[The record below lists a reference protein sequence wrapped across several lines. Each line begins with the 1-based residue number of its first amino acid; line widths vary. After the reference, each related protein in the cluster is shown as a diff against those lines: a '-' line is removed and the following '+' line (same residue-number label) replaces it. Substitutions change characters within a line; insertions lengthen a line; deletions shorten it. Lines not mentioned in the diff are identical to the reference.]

1 MMFAALLAPQAP
13 EPPLLLHNV
22 AVSPDGNYAITG
34 NGYDRARVIELSTG
48 KLAQTFELD
57 AAPVSVSLTNESAW
71 VATATTAHQFDL
83 DTGFETP
90 LAKFPVPVRSV
101 GWAKAGPVLG
111 TAAGFYVWQANAY
124 VKRLPSGVQ
133 DLALDPDGK
142 TVHLA
147 IGKEI
152 LQFDFA
158 TGKTVAR
165 SKSSATG
172 RFLVSSPNGKFVALG
187 REDLAAVLLSTK
199 GYKSVGAVLQDAIP
213 SAIAIS
219 PDGQAVAIGG
229 SHSLQILYP
238 FGSKPGIRTRIEGI
252 VNSLAF
258 TPDGDRVIFDQWVPI
273 GPNWLHRLSEW
284 VPASNIDRVLDDD
297 STIEN

>member
-1 MMFAALLAPQAP
+1 
-13 EPPLLLHNV
+13 
-22 AVSPDGNYAITG
+22 
-34 NGYDRARVIELSTG
+34 
-48 KLAQTFELD
+48 
-57 AAPVSVSLTNESAW
+57 VSLTNESAW

-83 DTGFETP
+83 DTGVETP

-111 TAAGFYVWQANAY
+111 TAAGLYVWQASAY

-147 IGKEI
+147 IGKEL

-158 TGKTVAR
+158 TGKIVAR

-172 RFLVSSPNGKFVALG
+172 RFLVSSPTGKFVALG